1 MNKKIKMNSS
11 ENKEP
16 SLDLLGYEFELKQ
29 KKEVESNF
37 KDYLEYSDALENFST
52 EIVEIHHSEN
62 HFQLIED
69 YESSNGGNSLFSIE
83 DDHEHLHQNREFAEE
98 YFRDISP

>member
-69 YESSNGGNSLFSIE
+69 YES
-83 DDHEHLHQNREFAEE
+83 
-98 YFRDISP
+98 